1 MKDTVAMANNNCASN
16 TFLWLELAWLFVC
29 LPASL
34 LLPISP
40 WLKLSLVLSGIF
52 YCIYQSKNM
61 GLLKGQHL
69 LHFEHYSGSLMI
81 WLRFLIFVIV
91 SLILVTITMPESLF
105 SVVIGNP
112 LLWLGI
118 CIFYAVFSVYPQ
130 EFLYRVFFFKRYNG
144 LVANNRIFITLNAIL
159 FCMAHLVFLNS
170 LVFLLTFIGGVLFAL
185 TYQKSRSLLLTSLE
199 HSAYGLWLFTLG
211 LGEMLAFPGA

>member
-1 MKDTVAMANNNCASN
+1 MINESKKPSN
-16 TFLWLELAWLFVC
+16 LLWLELGWLFIC

-34 LLPISP
+34 LLLISP
-40 WLKLSLVLSGIF
+40 WIKLCLVLSGVL
-52 YCIYQSKNM
+52 YCGYQSKKM
-61 GLLKGQHL
+61 GLFNPKQLMFLGG
-69 LHFEHYSGSLMI
+69 YAGSRMI
-81 WLRFLIFVIV
+81 WLRFLLFAIV
-91 SLILVTITMPESLF
+91 STILVTIYLPESLF

-112 LLWLGI
+112 LFWIVI

-144 LVANNRIFITLNAIL
+144 LVANNQIFIALNAIL

-170 LVFLLTFIGGVLFAL
+170 LVFLLTFIGGLLFAL

>member
-1 MKDTVAMANNNCASN
+1 MFNESKKPSKL
-16 TFLWLELAWLFVC
+16 LWLEIAWLFAC

-40 WLKLSLVLSGIF
+40 WIKLCLVLSGLL
-52 YCIYQSKNM
+52 YCGYQSKKM
-61 GLLKGQHL
+61 GLFKRKQLMYLGG
-69 LHFEHYSGSLMI
+69 YAGSRMI
-81 WLRFLIFVIV
+81 WLRFILFIVI
-91 SLILVTITMPESLF
+91 STILVAIYLPKSLF
-105 SVVIGNP
+105 SVLFGNP

-130 EFLYRVFFFKRYNG
+130 EFLYRVFFFKRYSG
-144 LVANNRIFITLNAIL
+144 LVANNQIFITLNAIL

-211 LGEMLAFPGA
+211 LGEMLAFPGS